1 MTKTIFRATL
11 NDIKEI
17 DNPHRISEHVDSSV
31 WEAYGETAERAKS
44 LLLGALA
51 KRREGARE
59 LLRVANE
66 RIEQVE
72 KLEA

>member
-1 MTKTIFRATL
+1 MKIFRATL

-17 DNPHRISEHVDSSV
+17 DNPYRISEHVDTAN
-31 WEAYGETAERAKS
+31 WEAFSETREKAKTM
-44 LLLGALA
+44 LLEALS

-66 RIEQVE
+66 RIEAVE
-72 KLEA
+72 KL